1 LIEGVV
7 NSQNYTNSSTELL
20 HDDFVFNH
28 TAEGNMT
35 NGTDS
40 YDDWDGPTPFTVE
53 WYADWCETK
62 MWLFDAYDV
71 DDDEVLTRKDA
82 IKD

>member
-1 LIEGVV
+1 
-7 NSQNYTNSSTELL
+7 
-20 HDDFVFNH
+20 
-28 TAEGNMT
+28 MT

-71 DDDEVLTRKDA
+71 NDDEVLTRKDA